1 MEKINVT
8 FLHPTTDRTMEVEID
23 DSLTATAVL
32 NELVSSNFIPDNAG
46 NGGYELLIKDTQN
59 RIGGGQTVS
68 SGGAKDG
75 STIRV
80 VPATDA
86 GSNM

>member
-8 FLHPTTDRTMEVEID
+8 FWHPTTDRTMEVEID
-23 DSLTATAVL
+23 NSLTATAVI
-32 NELVSSNFIPDNAG
+32 NELVASNFIPDNAA
-46 NGGYELLIKDTQN
+46 NGGYELLIKDTQS
-59 RIGGGQTVS
+59 RVSGTQTIS

-75 STIRV
+75 CTIRV

-86 GSNM
+86 GGAS